1 MRAMRF
7 VDDSDRLRFGH
18 ILGAIESLAEAS
30 TKDLSPDEIWPEGA
44 PAMTALRHSATR
56 RPLACLLA
64 LCVGLSGIPQAAQAQ
79 LQLPA
84 LGDVAGDDLSLG
96 AERRLGEQIMRDIR
110 RDPDYLDDPV
120 LLEYVNSIWH
130 PLVASARKRGDID
143 AGIEGQFAL
152 EAFLVRDR
160 SVNAF
165 ALPGG
170 FVGVHLGLMA
180 MTSSAEELASV
191 MAHELSHVSQ
201 RHIARSIG
209 NAQRSSLLSLG
220 ALILGVLAASRANNP
235 EVAQAAIVGGQAA
248 SLQGQLNFSRDME
261 READR
266 IGFGVLVAAG
276 FNGAGMAAMFEKLD
290 QANRLNDSG
299 AFPYLRS
306 HPLTVDRMSE
316 ARSKVLFAP
325 SSNASTLLHTLMQ
338 ARARVLMDGS
348 VDWQRKLVAA
358 SAVSSSA
365 PAVEQL
371 FAHYSRA
378 LAANL
383 LREPERARAA
393 LSEARRLVLSSA
405 DERSQAM
412 RALDL
417 LDVELRIRDGDFRGA
432 IETLDHFPTRI
443 GSRPVMLL
451 RTQAIQGAFRSDPA
465 NQMAAL
471 KQNVEELQGW
481 ASLHPND
488 AEVWAAL
495 SSGAESLGM
504 KLRALRA
511 QAEQRAAVGDL
522 TGAIDRLRVGR
533 SMSRPGT
540 AGADFVEASI
550 IDARLRALEG
560 QRRQWMSDAR
570 GDRTS
575 RTDDDP
581 GRH

>member
-1 MRAMRF
+1 
-7 VDDSDRLRFGH
+7 
-18 ILGAIESLAEAS
+18 
-30 TKDLSPDEIWPEGA
+30 
-44 PAMTALRHSATR
+44 MTSARHSASR
-56 RPLACLLA
+56 RSLACLLA
-64 LCVGLSGIPQAAQAQ
+64 LCLGVSGTPQVAQAQ

-84 LGDVAGDDLSLG
+84 LGDAAAEDLSLG
-96 AERRLGEQIMRDIR
+96 SERRLGEQIMRDVR
-110 RDPDYLDDPV
+110 RDPDYLGDPV
-120 LLEYVNSIWH
+120 LLEYVNSIWQ

-143 AGIEGQFAL
+143 AALEGQFAL

-235 EVAQAAIVGGQAA
+235 DMAQAAIVGGQAA
-248 SLQGQLNFSRDME
+248 TLQGQLNFSRDME

-276 FNGAGMAAMFEKLD
+276 FNGAGMAAMFGKLD

-299 AFPYLRS
+299 SFPYLRS

-316 ARSKVLFAP
+316 ARSKVLLAP
-325 SSNASTLLHTLMQ
+325 SSNASSLLHTLMQ
-338 ARARVLMDGS
+338 ARARALMDGS
-348 VDWQRKLVAA
+348 VDWQRRLLST
-358 SAVSSSA
+358 SAVSPGASA
-365 PAVEQL
+365 AEQIS
-371 FAHYSRA
+371 AHYSRA

-383 LREPERARAA
+383 LREPERARAS

-405 DERSQAM
+405 DEPSQAM

-417 LDVELRIRDGDFRGA
+417 LDVEMRIRDADFLGA
-432 IETLDHFPTRI
+432 IETLDRLPART

-451 RTQAIQGAFRSDPA
+451 RSQAIHGAFRADPA
-465 NQMAAL
+465 NQMAA
-471 KQNVEELQGW
+471 QRQIVEELQAW

-495 SSGAESLGM
+495 SSSAEALGM

-511 QAEQRAAVGDL
+511 QAEQRAALGDL

-540 AGADFVEASI
+540 AGSDFVEASI
-550 IDARLRALEG
+550 IDARLRALES
-560 QRRQWMSDAR
+560 QRRQWALEAR
-570 GDRTS
+570 GDRAPRS
-575 RTDDDP
+575 DDDS
-581 GRH
+581 GRN